1 MADQDSLTD
10 KITEELDDAEIMSRA
25 ALRIQSWW
33 RKILQCRKLE
43 EAALRRLFA
52 EQKKRMLERSVSTN
66 QSTLLK
72 SRAIR
77 SPKIATRIMKKMKGS
92 EPVILCGAN
101 MLNTTIDEIICKIN
115 QMLMTVQSLATQRNK
130 KGKEALRRSATSK
143 TTLSQLNESLKML
156 SDVESVAK
164 ARCSNSN
171 AYRVPFYSDD
181 YGRTPIT
188 TPRRMRPRR
197 REDEIVAKTDC
208 GGEAPAI
215 GDETFDLNESFDTPT
230 CSDAASKDVPILGR
244 VPSVNQL
251 TDQSRR
257 LQEQKAAEVESAL
270 QDCEQRLR
278 TEYEAKLEKNYRL
291 IEELIAEKKA
301 LTEQCDKLVADLR
314 QISEKALAKQ
324 KLLEENHKVELKK
337 AEAKAAA
344 AEKVKRER
352 WEAAKTKSIK
362 ELTMKGVEREIQR
375 LVLNHKEE
383 MEEMKRLC
391 KEDLEAADARAFE
404 GYSQKLEELRS
415 KFSREREEICV
426 QERKLVAER
435 YDALMEEERRV
446 WDGLR
451 KQLLK
456 DASEEKDRLIT
467 LMSRERAEFEE
478 KINQLNTAL
487 SEANQTSLHEVAR
500 IKKELETEYTVEIEK
515 LQSRLES
522 EKKAVEETV
531 RTQLKSDFQERERE
545 IIERLRKERDRQLEA
560 VIQRLEVEATIS
572 REEAETSAQERIR
585 RMKEKHQK
593 DIDDLEAAERQA
605 NEKYN
610 QLRARCLELEGELN
624 CQKVRLAQVEEE
636 ARQTRET
643 NERLMGERERLR
655 DVVAGEVAEELA
667 DARAKAGQAQ
677 RELAEVRAQA
687 SAEVARLQAELTA
700 TRQDAADELESV
712 HQRIK
717 EAIVMKDENIRELVR
732 RHEKQVRELTAQ
744 LAMMRRAGSTDGED
758 RHCAP
763 AGSVRRG
770 AGVWSAATTR
780 MRTTSLRRR

>member
-1 MADQDSLTD
+1 MEKDSPNSLN
-10 KITEELDDAEIMSRA
+10 AHRPPH
-25 ALRIQSWW
+25 
-33 RKILQCRKLE
+33 
-43 EAALRRLFA
+43 F
-52 EQKKRMLERSVSTN
+52 
-66 QSTLLK
+66 
-72 SRAIR
+72 
-77 SPKIATRIMKKMKGS
+77 
-92 EPVILCGAN
+92 EPDVLISLV
-101 MLNTTIDEIICKIN
+101 CKIN
-115 QMLMTVQSLATQRNK
+115 QLLMTVQSLATQRNK
-130 KGKEALRRSATSK
+130 KGKEALWRSATPK

-171 AYRVPFYSDD
+171 VDD

-188 TPRRMRPRR
+188 TPRRVRPRR
-197 REDEIVAKTDC
+197 REDEMVATTDC

-244 VPSVNQL
+244 VPSVDQL

-278 TEYEAKLEKNYRL
+278 NEYEAKLEKNYRL
-291 IEELIAEKKA
+291 IEELITEKKA
-301 LTEQCDKLVADLR
+301 LTEQCNKLVADLR

-451 KQLLK
+451 KKLLK
-456 DASEEKDRLIT
+456 DASEEKDRLII
-467 LMSRERAEFEE
+467 LMNRERAEFEE

-500 IKKELETEYTVEIEK
+500 IKKELETEYTLEIEK

-545 IIERLRKERDRQLEA
+545 ITERLRKERDRQLEA
-560 VIQRLEVEATIS
+560 VIQRLEVEATLS
-572 REEAETSAQERIR
+572 REEAETNAQERIR

-655 DVVAGEVAEELA
+655 DVVAGEVAEEIA
-667 DARAKAGQAQ
+667 DARAKVGQAQ

-700 TRQDAADELESV
+700 TRRDAADELESV

-717 EAIVMKDENIRELVR
+717 EAIVMKDENIKVLVR
-732 RHEKQVRELTAQ
+732 RHEKQVRELTTQ
-744 LAMMRRAGSTDGED
+744 LAMMRRARSTDKED
-758 RHCAP
+758 RHCVP

-770 AGVWSAATTR
+770 AGVWGAAPTR
-780 MRTTSLRRR
+780 MWTTSLRRR